1 MRFAFPD
8 WRKLLRTARQT
19 TDRATLDRRHVYIL
33 PTRAGLL
40 FGLLLAGMLLGAIN
54 YALSLGFV
62 LTFWLGGMGVVAML
76 HTWRNLAHLVV
87 TPGRVAPVFA
97 GEEALFHFIL
107 SDRHYRARY
116 AIGLQRGKD
125 TPVLND
131 VPADGA
137 ADTPLALHTTRRGWL
152 RPGRISVFTQFPLGL
167 FHAWG
172 YVELECACLVYPRP
186 APPGVPLPAFSMHTE
201 SHGKHAAD
209 GDEDFSGLRSY
220 RLGDSMKRVDWKAS
234 SREQGLYTKE
244 FQGQGQQIL
253 WLSWDMAYGRDTET
267 RLGLLTRW
275 VLDAQDAGMAYGLRL
290 PVIQITPAAGEAH
303 LHECL
308 QALALFGE

>member
-1 MRFAFPD
+1 MKFAFPD

-40 FGLLLAGMLLGAIN
+40 FGLLLTGMLLGAIN

-97 GEEALFHFIL
+97 GETAQFHFIMG
-107 SDRHYRARY
+107 DHRHRARY

-125 TPVLND
+125 IPVLDD
-131 VPADGA
+131 VPADGIT
-137 ADTPLALHTTRRGWL
+137 DTALTMPTTQRGWL

-172 YVELECACLVYPRP
+172 YIELQAACLVYPRP
-186 APPGVPLPAFSMHTE
+186 APPGTPLPPFTVHADA
-201 SHGKHAAD
+201 HGKHTAG
-209 GDEDFSGLRSY
+209 GDEDFSGLRNY
-220 RLGDSMKRVDWKAS
+220 RLGDSMRRVDWKAS
-234 SREQGLYTKE
+234 SREQGMFTKE

-253 WLSWDMAYGRDTET
+253 WLSWDMASGRDTES
-267 RLGLLTRW
+267 RLALLTRW
-275 VLDAQDAGMAYGLRL
+275 VLDAHEAGMSYGLRL
-290 PVIQITPAAGEAH
+290 PDTQIPPAAGETH

-308 QALALFGE
+308 RALALT